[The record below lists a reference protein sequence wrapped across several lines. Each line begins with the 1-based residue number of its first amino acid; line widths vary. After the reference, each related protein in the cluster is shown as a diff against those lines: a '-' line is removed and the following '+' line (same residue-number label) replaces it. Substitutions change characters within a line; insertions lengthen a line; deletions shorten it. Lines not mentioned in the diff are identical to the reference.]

1 MLFSEFSCMRNLV
14 VGVLGIVLTSCGP
27 SFPSVS
33 LRPDYPFSAKRTVGV
48 YVMPSGQPDRDGD
61 FGRVLQ
67 LDLITRGYRVVD
79 INKGLDSAGISL
91 SPLDHTSILGQLRI
105 HEKARGAD
113 IIAIAKCRWDTVVVP
128 FDVNIRSDVAFPMV
142 AWKELHPLQLRGELG
157 FYDMTAGR
165 MVLGGAGIDTQYIY
179 VDNASQLPTLAE
191 SPWMVAARQIRR
203 TTEAIPAALE
213 EPTSATHQF
222 SVIVYVD
229 NVYRRQFGDQWE
241 DRLRRRFL
249 FANDILRRE
258 MDLELIVRE
267 FRPFDSGRHRRLD
280 EMLRRLQAVEKDR
293 PGELR
298 ILFTVDRT
306 LQTNWRERSL
316 LGLANPLLG
325 DAVLTAQPS
334 LPALAGWN
342 SIEEALTIV
351 HEVGHVFG
359 ALHSPFPSSVMYYLS
374 GAVSH
379 SFDEHN
385 RRIVELMKRNLYRGK
400 DDEAIRAYV
409 DLLEQLRTTEPKNGI
424 NILEPSARA
433 ALRLQPSAGIGM
445 VDTAGLSR
453 RLISMMS
460 SPALRDAVQGYLAYR
475 MEKMEKAEAFLMSAV
490 TLQPDFA
497 EAHWYLSLVHAR
509 LGHTDL
515 YERHKKTSQ
524 SLRPPWMLGE

>member
-280 EMLRRLQAVEKDR
+280 EMLRRL
-293 PGELR
+293 
-298 ILFTVDRT
+298 
-306 LQTNWRERSL
+306 

-475 MEKMEKAEAFLMSAV
+475 MEKMEKAEALLTSAV